1 MNILFVCRYNRFRS
15 KIAEALFRKL
25 NKDKKLKVKSA
36 GIIKGTKISAA
47 INRSVREFGIKIDSE
62 PRGLSSELLGWQDL
76 VVVVADDVPLGL
88 FKGKEGK
95 QVRVW
100 KIKDT
105 SEGNLKSMREIII
118 KIQDKV
124 KLLVKELSSD

>member
-25 NKDKKLKVKSA
+25 NKDKKIKVKSA
-36 GIIKGTKISAA
+36 GVIKGNKISSA
-47 INRSVREFGIKIDSE
+47 IKRSVKEFGIRIDSE
-62 PRGLSSELLGWQDL
+62 PEGLSSELLCWQDL
-76 VVVVADDVPLGL
+76 IVVVADDVPLEL

-95 QVRVW
+95 RVKVW

-105 SEGNLKSMREIII
+105 SEGNLDSMKKIII

-124 KLLVKELSSD
+124 KLLIKELGSD